1 MRKARDY
8 WRHEVA
14 PALDPSRVVFV
25 DETATNTRM
34 DRTHGYAPKGKPVVG
49 TVPHGHYKSLTFTAA
64 LRAGGLTAPQVLDGP
79 MTGDR
84 FHDYVT
90 RVLAPTLRPG
100 DVVVLDNLPCH
111 KAARVRTAIEA
122 AGCELRFLPAYSPD
136 LNPIELAFARL
147 KRLLRSDGHRTVPT
161 LVRFLDAAARMFSA
175 AECAAYIGHCGY
187 GREPAMMTPN

>member
-1 MRKARDY
+1 M
-8 WRHEVA
+8 A

-25 DETATNTRM
+25 DETGANTRM
-34 DRTHGYAPKGKPVVG
+34 DRTHGYAPKGEPVVG

-84 FHDYVT
+84 FHGYVT
-90 RVLAPTLRPG
+90 AVLVPTLRPG

-111 KAARVRTAIEA
+111 KAARVRAAIEA
-122 AGCELRFLPAYSPD
+122 AGCELRFLPSYSPD
-136 LNPIELAFARL
+136 LNPIELAFAKL

-161 LVRFLDAAARMFSA
+161 LVRFLGAAAKVFSP
-175 AECAAYIGHCGY
+175 AECAAYIRHCGY
-187 GREPAMMTPN
+187 GQEPATMTAN